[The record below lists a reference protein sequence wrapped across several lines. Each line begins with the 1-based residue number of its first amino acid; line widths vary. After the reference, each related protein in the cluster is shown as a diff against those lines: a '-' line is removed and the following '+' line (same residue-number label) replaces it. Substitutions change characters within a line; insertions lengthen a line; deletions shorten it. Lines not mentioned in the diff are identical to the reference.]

1 MVEVGGKLS
10 GNRAHGRWTVDG
22 ILFLQHPHSFVFF
35 LHPTVDFDEQVATVF
50 YRNMPLSQP
59 AGRWSTMPLPFALP
73 RAPLDVSHLVTYH
86 RMTSGGYS
94 G

>member
-1 MVEVGGKLS
+1 MRDRVNVRSMVEVGGKLS

-50 YRNMPLSQP
+50 C
-59 AGRWSTMPLPFALP
+59 PLPYHVPPWMSLT
-73 RAPLDVSHLVTYH
+73 LSHTI
-86 RMTSGGYS
+86 G
-94 G
+94 

>member
-35 LHPTVDFDEQVATVF
+35 SIPRWISTSKLQRFFIETCHS
-50 YRNMPLSQP
+50 RNLLA
-59 AGRWSTMPLPFALP
+59 AGQQCHCPLPYHVPPWMSLT
-73 RAPLDVSHLVTYH
+73 LSHTI
-86 RMTSGGYS
+86 G
-94 G
+94 